1 MPHLGWGKQLLL
13 VGACC
18 AACLSFFFFFLN
30 TIEQIL
36 LELKPTKSW
45 VFALQST
52 PPTAL
57 LSEV

>member
-1 MPHLGWGKQLLL
+1 MLL
-13 VGACC
+13 V
-18 AACLSFFFFFLN
+18 FPFFFFLN